1 MNQPINKSFLSNNK
15 YEFVIQRLPNVV
27 FFVQSINLPN
37 ITLAST
43 QTQSPFV
50 QINTPGGIL
59 TFEQLTINYI
69 VDEDMN
75 SWREIYN
82 WITAL
87 GNPTS
92 KNKIGN
98 LEFSPGKLNHI
109 TSNASLLVKSN
120 SNNSNLKFTFNDL
133 FPIELGGVQF
143 SSIETQEFLTS
154 SITFLYDY
162 YTLDN

>member
-1 MNQPINKSFLSNNK
+1 MTQSINKSFLSNNK
-15 YEFVIQRLPNVV
+15 YEFVIERLPNVV
-27 FFVQSINLPN
+27 FFVQSINLPT

-43 QTQSPFV
+43 PTQTPFV

-59 TFEQLTINYI
+59 TFEQLTVNYI
-69 VDEDMN
+69 VDEDMA

-92 KNKIGN
+92 KDKLGN
-98 LEFSPGKLNHI
+98 LALAPGR
-109 TSNASLLVKSN
+109 SNNIVSDASLLVKTN
-120 SNNSNLKFTFNDL
+120 SNNPNLIFSFKNL
-133 FPIELGGVQF
+133 FPIELGGIQF
-143 SSIETQEFLTS
+143 SSIENQEFLTS

-162 YTLDN
+162 YTLT